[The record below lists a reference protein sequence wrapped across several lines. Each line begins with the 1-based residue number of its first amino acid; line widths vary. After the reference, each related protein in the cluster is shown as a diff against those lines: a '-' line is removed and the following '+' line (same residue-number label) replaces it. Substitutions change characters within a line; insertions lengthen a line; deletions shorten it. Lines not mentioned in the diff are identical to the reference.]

1 MTLNLT
7 TNLLGSSV
15 PNKVSAIEGSNSDR
29 PSDLDIS
36 KDAIRKSAQ
45 DFEAAFLTQML
56 TFSGL
61 GKALTTGGGE
71 DMAAFTGFYIESL
84 AEKITEAGG
93 LGLAERFY
101 QKLLQT
107 SELEDR
113 ETPNDK
119 HRKL

>member
-7 TNLLGSSV
+7 TKIIGLSA
-15 PNKVSAIEGSNSDR
+15 PIKVSAIEGSNSDV
-29 PSDLDIS
+29 PSDSDVS

-61 GKALTTGGGE
+61 GKALTAGGGE

-84 AEKITEAGG
+84 AEKITEA
-93 LGLAERFY
+93 
-101 QKLLQT
+101 
-107 SELEDR
+107 
-113 ETPNDK
+113 
-119 HRKL
+119 